1 MAPPTRAAEWV
12 AVRPAPPTCAPTRRA
27 PRTPGHG
34 RPQPAG
40 SPRPP
45 SSATACPHQ
54 ARSSS
59 PAPRRALPLRALQ
72 LDPRPRGG
80 AKHGQLRGK
89 ANRKSHLRAR
99 PPQQGHRA
107 SPPRLLTKVPPWGA
121 ICVRLRGWP
130 TRLSDVRPCMPLS
143 APGKPASNPGGTAVL
158 RQPIFLAG
166 NRVLT
171 GPSLP
176 VPVRARSGTGQ
187 PSSESPGRR
196 PAWSPS
202 ERRPMKCS
210 R

>member
-1 MAPPTRAAEWV
+1 MGGCETRSADLRTHPASPTH
-12 AVRPAPPTCAPTRRA
+12 
-27 PRTPGHG
+27 PR
-34 RPQPAG
+34 
-40 SPRPP
+40 PRPP
-45 SSATACPHQ
+45 ATSRLSPPPIIGHRLPHQ

-196 PAWSPS
+196 PAWSRS